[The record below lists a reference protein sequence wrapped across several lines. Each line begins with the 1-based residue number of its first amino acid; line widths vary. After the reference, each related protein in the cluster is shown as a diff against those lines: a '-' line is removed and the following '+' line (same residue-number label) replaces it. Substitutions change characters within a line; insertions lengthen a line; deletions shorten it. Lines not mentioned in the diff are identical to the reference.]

1 MPNISERQL
10 LLNSLARA
18 RKELGLYLYV
28 SMLQEALSN
37 ADANSDD
44 DSPPSSIHL
53 SSSSSSS
60 TNDSNNSHSSES
72 SDHSS
77 DLESTTGQSSSESGS
92 SESMDLTQIL
102 MVDYYGMLVALEDE
116 VAKARVLHQHP
127 PSTRIPQLQLLDE
140 WQLDHPELYRRKL
153 RVSPEVF
160 TEIVELIKDHPI
172 FHNNSTKPQLPVQ
185 IQLAIFLNAAGHYG
199 NAATSQDMAEWAGVS
214 KGTVY
219 NCYKR
224 VMLAIL
230 HHHDSMIHFDPT
242 QQKYQEEKQKAQRY
256 VEERTCSQWKGGFLC
271 VDGTS
276 FPLFQKPGWY
286 GEGYFDR
293 KCNYSLTNQ
302 VSTFIKICLLANDV
316 YRSYA
321 FLTIYGLLT
330 MSLEYLEVFMTQLP
344 FNNPKLLSHQNNSLV
359 KMSGFGLTVHIAVNH
374 GVWSPLKDQ
383 LKEV

>member
-1 MPNISERQL
+1 MNKTARQLRFTMPNISEHQL

-18 RKELGLYLYV
+18 QKELGLYLYV

-53 SSSSSSS
+53 SDSSSSP
-60 TNDSNNSHSSES
+60 TDDSDNSHSESSES
-72 SDHSS
+72 SDHNS
-77 DLESTTGQSSSESGS
+77 DSESTTQAGQSSSESGS
-92 SESMDLTQIL
+92 SESMDLTQML

-116 VAKARVLHQHP
+116 VAKVCVLHQHP

-140 WQLDHPELYRRKL
+140 WQLDHPELYQRKL
-153 RVSPEVF
+153 RVFPEVF
-160 TEIVELIKDHPI
+160 TEIVKLIKDHPI

-219 NCYKR
+219 NCYKW

-242 QQKYQEEKQKAQRY
+242 QQKYQEEKQRAQRY

-286 GEGYFDR
+286 GKGYFDR
-293 KCNYSLTNQ
+293 KCNYSLINQ
-302 VSTFIKICLLANDV
+302 VSTFLKICLLANDV

-330 MSLEYLEVFMTQLP
+330 TSLEYLEVFMTQLP
-344 FNNPKLLSHQNNSLV
+344 FDNPKLLSHQNNSLV
-359 KMSGFGLTVHIAVNH
+359 KMSGFGLTVHI
-374 GVWSPLKDQ
+374 Q
-383 LKEV
+383 